1 MFIQNT
7 IKNPTRS
14 IDTYNKGAAV
24 VLDKGE
30 LLEKAA
36 SGLCQPADSS
46 TVRSEVIGVCNQDIA
61 AADALTQVEYIEIFQ
76 NDLFIVDTTNNSN
89 AAHNGQRMVL
99 TDSKTVNNT
108 GTDDANGIVQ
118 QEEVY
123 GDPADK
129 KIIVKFV

>member
-7 IKNPTRS
+7 IKNATRS
-14 IDTYNKGAAV
+14 LDTYNKGASI

-46 TVRSEVIGVCNQDIA
+46 TVRSEVIGVCNQDISA
-61 AADALTQVEYIEIFQ
+61 TDALTQVPYLEIFS
-76 NDLFIVDTTNNSN
+76 NDLFIVDVTNNSN

-99 TDSKTVNNT
+99 TDSKVVNNT
-108 GTDDANGIVQ
+108 GSDDANGIVQ
-118 QEEVY
+118 QEEAY
-123 GDPADK
+123 GDAADK